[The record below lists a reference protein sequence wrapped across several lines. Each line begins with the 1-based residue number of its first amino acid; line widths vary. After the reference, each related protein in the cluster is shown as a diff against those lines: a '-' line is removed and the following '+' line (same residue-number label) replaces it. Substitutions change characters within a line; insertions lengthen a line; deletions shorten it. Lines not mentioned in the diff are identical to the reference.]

1 MRADGN
7 INFVYL
13 VTGPSGGLCVKESL
27 PYVRC
32 VGESWPLSRDRCRIE
47 AEALRL
53 QHRLAPAH
61 APRVY
66 HFDGARSLIAM
77 EYVAPPATILRG
89 AIVAGR
95 TFPALAGHVATFLS
109 ATLFHTSLLALDS
122 RTFRWGGRVDAP

>member
-1 MRADGN
+1 
-7 INFVYL
+7 
-13 VTGPSGGLCVKESL
+13 
-27 PYVRC
+27 
-32 VGESWPLSRDRCRIE
+32 
-47 AEALRL
+47 
-53 QHRLAPAH
+53 
-61 APRVY
+61 VY